1 MTIVKMPQLG
11 ESVTEGTVIQWF
23 KQPGDPVKLDEPL
36 CEIETEK
43 VTAEL
48 PSEFEGTMGRILV
61 PQGETVDIGTPLCE
75 VIAAGGSLVAG
86 AVGAAS
92 SGSWSG
98 GPMAIPPEETPAA
111 TAPIHATAPDAPPLP
126 RPQPGDSQRPV
137 RSNPDDRSRYYS
149 PAVMRLAGEHRID
162 LSTIPGS
169 GIGGRITR
177 KDVEAAIAGPK
188 DRYGAAT
195 RPAAPPEAGAP
206 YEVVTLSATRR
217 TIAEHLTR
225 SNVEAP
231 QAWTRVE
238 CDVSGLVARR
248 NREKEEFVRQEGVD
262 LTLLP
267 YFAAA
272 VCEALGEFPMLNS
285 RWEGNELRR
294 YRALNIA
301 IAVATEHGLVTPVL
315 KNAAELSVA
324 GLAHRIADLVQR
336 AHARKLRV
344 EDVELG
350 TFTVN
355 NTGSF
360 GSVVSKPIVNV
371 PQVAI
376 VTMERVVKRAV
387 VIDGDAIAIRS
398 MVNVCLSFDHRA
410 LDGLEAGE
418 FLAALK
424 AKLEAIN

>member
-1 MTIVKMPQLG
+1 
-11 ESVTEGTVIQWF
+11 
-23 KQPGDPVKLDEPL
+23 
-36 CEIETEK
+36 
-43 VTAEL
+43 
-48 PSEFEGTMGRILV
+48 
-61 PQGETVDIGTPLCE
+61 
-75 VIAAGGSLVAG
+75 
-86 AVGAAS
+86 
-92 SGSWSG
+92 
-98 GPMAIPPEETPAA
+98 
-111 TAPIHATAPDAPPLP
+111 
-126 RPQPGDSQRPV
+126 
-137 RSNPDDRSRYYS
+137 
-149 PAVMRLAGEHRID
+149 
-162 LSTIPGS
+162 
-169 GIGGRITR
+169 
-177 KDVEAAIAGPK
+177 
-188 DRYGAAT
+188 
-195 RPAAPPEAGAP
+195 
-206 YEVVTLSATRR
+206 
-217 TIAEHLTR
+217 
-225 SNVEAP
+225 
-231 QAWTRVE
+231 
-238 CDVSGLVARR
+238 
-248 NREKEEFVRQEGVD
+248 
-262 LTLLP
+262 
-267 YFAAA
+267 
-272 VCEALGEFPMLNS
+272 MLNS

-371 PQVAI
+371 PQVAV
-376 VTMERVVKRAV
+376 VTMERVVKRPV

>member
-1 MTIVKMPQLG
+1 
-11 ESVTEGTVIQWF
+11 
-23 KQPGDPVKLDEPL
+23 
-36 CEIETEK
+36 
-43 VTAEL
+43 
-48 PSEFEGTMGRILV
+48 
-61 PQGETVDIGTPLCE
+61 
-75 VIAAGGSLVAG
+75 
-86 AVGAAS
+86 
-92 SGSWSG
+92 
-98 GPMAIPPEETPAA
+98 
-111 TAPIHATAPDAPPLP
+111 
-126 RPQPGDSQRPV
+126 
-137 RSNPDDRSRYYS
+137 
-149 PAVMRLAGEHRID
+149 
-162 LSTIPGS
+162 
-169 GIGGRITR
+169 
-177 KDVEAAIAGPK
+177 
-188 DRYGAAT
+188 
-195 RPAAPPEAGAP
+195 
-206 YEVVTLSATRR
+206 
-217 TIAEHLTR
+217 
-225 SNVEAP
+225 
-231 QAWTRVE
+231 
-238 CDVSGLVARR
+238 
-248 NREKEEFVRQEGVD
+248 
-262 LTLLP
+262 
-267 YFAAA
+267 
-272 VCEALGEFPMLNS
+272 MLNS

-324 GLAHRIADLVQR
+324 GLAHHIADLVQR

-360 GSVVSKPIVNV
+360 GSVASRPIVNV